1 MEGTPGVSKTK
12 STSHIHSVSPSGYN
26 LPAPKI
32 TEKTHDA
39 LITSGRAV
47 EGKRGYNIPS
57 SRVSSGYNIKPAV
70 SAQRIFQREVGKKEE
85 LEKESEGIILVSH
98 PVPAHTIL
106 EEKTLLEQLKRER
119 QEHPLEIRLYKNLLE
134 QISEETLSLS
144 QEEAKVYLKDFPP
157 GTCVIIPSGEN
168 TSKGD
173 LKEYTLVIKESDS
186 IFKEIPFIAS
196 KEKGIVKN
204 ADRKLNLHRVRPIPS
219 LREFFREVDREYPLE
234 KSVGQIEKDRQ
245 IENLRKEL
253 IDVSDERA
261 KNMKKRE
268 LIKLLDTGLE
278 TSEVDDICD
287 FIEKNRSQYLGE
299 NHYIKKHVSK
309 LARTLQFTASGD
321 VYIHLKGKALTPKH
335 AGKDKTGT
343 ITVRY
348 NEADII
354 HNASQK
360 IHKEHE
366 ARLNF
371 EESLQRRYNGLE
383 GFLPFHDITSYSVPT
398 KTTEELGVPDVS
410 KKNYLR
416 PYYQGGNVSDLMKAE
431 RKDGAVYL
439 VGGYDGSTPRPE
451 IYRTYDVALDLVAPG
466 RPPLSGCHH
475 GERQRVHR
483 GRCLFQRTHLR
494 RLSVRSAHRTRVD
507 ARASAGAPAHAIA
520 IAVGSGIDVLGGSP
534 AVSARIDLATSTV
547 KPTHIRF
554 IDANGAVATGK
565 PSYVLGGDVS
575 GRIVGTIWEIAGA
588 PATQEGRQDQV
599 NVAVLIAAISSARAV
614 ARVSPCRDDPE
625 LPPPEVEA
633 PGVILAERGRDR
645 THAVR
650 EMEHRI
656 PVERRQVVVHESGAF
671 IGTPTVGREQV
682 RGSKNRIAGVVDV
695 AAHPVL
701 MPGRTL
707 ELPRSC
713 ASALAVVLARPKSLS
728 TKLIAASS
736 FHRIPNRRSATR

>member
-431 RKDGAVYL
+431 RKENVDFEKISQVM
-439 VGGYDGSTPRPE
+439 
-451 IYRTYDVALDLVAPG
+451 I
-466 RPPLSGCHH
+466 PPLKALVVMHRDNILHRDINMGNLLFKSEKNVAGINLKVTDAVLTDF
-475 GERQRVHR
+475 GESIPLSQKETVIGGPEFLPFMSPEFARAEIEKEKEALSLENQFKEAVDNFDQKDDLWKLGMVLYHMIYGIKAKAEWEDEFLSAKSKTGEEKIQAIQNGIEEIDNWYEEMKKRDHLSEEERLLLLFLNPDPR
-483 GRCLFQRTHLR
+483 GRISAEDALR
-494 RLSVRSAHRTRVD
+494 Y
-507 ARASAGAPAHAIA
+507 
-520 IAVGSGIDVLGGSP
+520 LG
-534 AVSARIDLATSTV
+534 VE
-547 KPTHIRF
+547 F
-554 IDANGAVATGK
+554 I
-565 PSYVLGGDVS
+565 P
-575 GRIVGTIWEIAGA
+575 
-588 PATQEGRQDQV
+588 
-599 NVAVLIAAISSARAV
+599 
-614 ARVSPCRDDPE
+614 PE
-625 LPPPEVEA
+625 LPVF
-633 PGVILAERGRDR
+633 
-645 THAVR
+645 
-650 EMEHRI
+650 
-656 PVERRQVVVHESGAF
+656 S
-671 IGTPTVGREQV
+671 
-682 RGSKNRIAGVVDV
+682 
-695 AAHPVL
+695 
-701 MPGRTL
+701 
-707 ELPRSC
+707 
-713 ASALAVVLARPKSLS
+713 
-728 TKLIAASS
+728 
-736 FHRIPNRRSATR
+736 